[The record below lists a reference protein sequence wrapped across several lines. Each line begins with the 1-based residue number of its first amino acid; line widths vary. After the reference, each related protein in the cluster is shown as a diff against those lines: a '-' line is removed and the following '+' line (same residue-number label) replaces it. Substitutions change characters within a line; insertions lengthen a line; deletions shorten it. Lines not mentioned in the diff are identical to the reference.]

1 MSGCF
6 DGAIGEAEANEDITD
21 STSNNESNEMF
32 SISGMMDE
40 NTATGCYSEGYD
52 YCYLMYEFNTNS
64 SQLVE
69 VIAFYVGGMHSSENI
84 HTDCGNGFEGYISSD
99 NGIGNM
105 NYLPFSDME
114 CTHTVTIGFSYMN
127 DEPRSNPAPYFS
139 LVYQIHEVTVL

>member
-6 DGAIGEAEANEDITD
+6 DGAIGEAEADDDITD
-21 STSNNESNEMF
+21 STPNNESNEMF
-32 SISGMMDE
+32 CVSVMADE
-40 NTATGCYSEGYD
+40 NTPTGCEEGGYD

-84 HTDCGNGFEGYISSD
+84 HTDCGNGFEGYISYD